1 MKTDINKEQ
10 MIYES
15 YVVVNTLKERVDRH
29 SMEHSQMFEKIW
41 HKLEELQSDNRKNES
56 EHRKMLETQGQRI
69 FKLESERNL
78 VVKILVPI
86 ISVIVSLL
94 TGFFSKKFS

>member
-1 MKTDINKEQ
+1 MKADINKDQ

-29 SMEHSQMFEKIW
+29 SKEHSAMFEKIW
-41 HKLEELQSDNRKNES
+41 HKLEELQNDNRKSES
-56 EHRKMLETQGQRI
+56 EHKKLIQSQDERL

-78 VVKILVPI
+78 VVKVLVPI
-86 ISVIVSLL
+86 ISIIVSLL